1 MDVSTIAEL
10 VTAFTLVA
18 GVVFAVVQ
26 LRHLSASR
34 KREAALE
41 LLHSFQTVEFIKALR
56 IVVGLPAGLSKKEIE
71 ERLGERMDYFNA
83 FVVTWESIGVLVF
96 RGEISLDLV
105 DDFFGGF
112 IVISWE
118 VVKSVVEENRAKLWP
133 RSGEWFQWLV
143 ERLMEHQSTSS
154 PVPAHIKYRDWKPR

>member
-10 VTAFTLVA
+10 VTAVTLVVGA
-18 GVVFAVVQ
+18 IFAVVQ
-26 LRHLSASR
+26 VRHLSASR

-56 IVVGLPAGLSKKEIE
+56 IVIGLPTGLSKKEIE
-71 ERLGERMDYFNA
+71 ERLGENMDYFNA

-112 IVISWE
+112 IVVSWE
-118 VVKSVVEENRAKLWP
+118 VVKGAVEENRTKLWP
-133 RSGEWFQWLV
+133 RSAEWYQWLV
-143 ERLMEHQSTSS
+143 ERLTERQSTS
-154 PVPAHIKYRDWKPR
+154 PAVPAYIKYRDWKPR